1 MKKFIWIFLGLII
14 FLLFAFL
21 IFGYSLKPNYSGNQ
35 NLSGL
40 SQEVTVHYDS
50 YGIPHIYGANEKDAF
65 KALGYVHAQDRLWQM
80 ELLRRIGSGGLSELF
95 GKDLIGTDKFFL
107 ALGIDDAS
115 KEVVSQLNSQNIGV
129 QLTQAYLDGI
139 NQFLDK
145 GPTPI
150 EFYLTGIEKRPFE
163 IKDVYNIMG
172 YMAFSFA
179 MAHKTDPLLS
189 EINNRLGPEYLK
201 DLAVHSDT
209 STVWLQNNPHQ
220 SYDIASDNMTAKVF
234 KSLKK
239 LSIPLFEGSN
249 SWVLGPKKTKNG
261 KVIFA
266 NDPHIGFSQPSVWY
280 EAHVVSPEYEKYG
293 YHIAGLPFPLLGH
306 DRNLAYGMTMFE
318 NDDVDFYKEKIH
330 PTDSTK
336 YLYKGSWQSFKR
348 VKKSIKVKDSAT
360 IDFSY
365 KVTKRGP
372 ILNGIADQIKGN
384 ESISMWWV
392 YTQGENKIM
401 DALYSLSH
409 SNNIDDFRD
418 GLKDIHAPGLN
429 IMYGDA
435 QDNVAWWASA
445 QLYHIPDSVNTK
457 MVYTGDNYLDDE
469 KQYLDFN
476 QNPQSEN
483 PPAGYVYSANNQPD
497 SIAGMLYPG
506 YYLPED
512 RARRITELLDAK
524 NDWSAE
530 NVQTMIN
537 DVTSPVD
544 KGILETLLGNLE
556 ISNLSEKQ
564 QKAINQLKEWD
575 GTYDLN
581 STNAILY
588 HRWTYNL
595 LKAIFLDELGQDSF
609 DGLMSTHLIKRS
621 IAPLF
626 SNPKSVWWDNIETEE
641 KETAGQLIN
650 TAFEQSYR
658 DLVETHGENIEE
670 WTWDK
675 FHLLEHGHPIGQV
688 EALRSYFNVG
698 PFAVKGSREVINNL
712 FFPYTDEENYK
723 ISSGPS
729 TRRIIDFSDI
739 ENSKSILPTGQSGN
753 PLSEHYKDQ
762 AEMYINGEFRKMMM
776 NKEEIE
782 TTSKSVLVLKPE

>member
-1 MKKFIWIFLGLII
+1 M
-14 FLLFAFL
+14 FAFL
-21 IFGYSLKPNYSGNQ
+21 IFGYSLKPKYSGTQ

-40 SQEVTVHYDS
+40 SQEVTVHYDL

-115 KEVVSQLNSQNIGV
+115 KEVVSQLNSQDIGV

-220 SYDIASDNMTAKVF
+220 SYDIATDNLTANVF
-234 KSLKK
+234 ESLEQ
-239 LSIPLFEGSN
+239 LNIPLFEGSN
-249 SWVLGPKKTKNG
+249 SWVLGSKKTKKG

-318 NDDVDFYKEKIH
+318 NDDVDFYKEEIH
-330 PTDSTK
+330 RTDSTK
-336 YLYKGSWQSFKR
+336 YQYKGTWQSFKT
-348 VKKSIKVKDSAT
+348 VKKRIKVKDSAT

-365 KVTKRGP
+365 NVTKRGP
-372 ILNGIADQIKGN
+372 VLNGIANQIKGN
-384 ESISMWWV
+384 EPISMWWV

-409 SNNIDDFRD
+409 SDNIDDFRE
-418 GLKDIHAPGLN
+418 GLKNIHAPGLN

-457 MVYTGDNYLDDE
+457 MVYAGNNYLDDE
-469 KQYLDFN
+469 KHYLDFN

-556 ISNLSEKQ
+556 ISSWSEKQ

-581 STNAILY
+581 NTNAILY

-595 LKAIFLDELGQDSF
+595 LKAIFLDELGQESF

-621 IAPLF
+621 VAPLF
-626 SNPKSVWWDNIETEE
+626 SNPNSVWWNNIETEE
-641 KETAGQLIN
+641 KETASQLIN
-650 TAFEQSYR
+650 AAFKQSYQ
-658 DLVETHGENIEE
+658 DLVETHGENKDE
-670 WTWDK
+670 WTWGK
-675 FHLLEHGHPIGQV
+675 FHLIEHGHPIGQV

-698 PFAVKGSREVINNL
+698 PFSVKGSREVINNL

-723 ISSGPS
+723 VSSGPS
-729 TRRIIDFSDI
+729 TRRVIDFSDI

-753 PLSEHYKDQ
+753 PLSKHYKDQ

-782 TTSKSVLVLKPE
+782 TTSKSVLILKPE